1 MKRFVVV
8 SLTLAGLCAL
18 CLADAPL
25 TKRALR
31 FRAANSDDAR
41 QWQQKAREKLFALM
55 MGGRRPDRVPL
66 DAQLPKR
73 EEPAGT
79 NYTLQEL
86 TFQTLPDRR
95 VHCWLTMPKNAKRG
109 ATPAMLAL
117 HGHGGT
123 GEKAVRGEG
132 IYWYGKALAERGYV
146 VIAPDIG
153 SHELQ
158 HKDWTLMGQRTWDAM
173 VCVDYL
179 CSLPE
184 VDKTRIGTAGLS
196 LGGETVMYVAA
207 LDTRIK
213 VAVSSGW
220 LTRLDNMKNRHC
232 PCWNFPGLEEN
243 FDFSDIFALVA
254 PRALVIENGLKEK
267 APGGFPTELARAAF
281 EEIQAAYK
289 VLGVENKVTLDVH
302 DGGHVF
308 HGTVAMEWIERELR

>member
-1 MKRFVVV
+1 MKRLVVIR
-8 SLTLAGLCAL
+8 LTLAGLCAL
-18 CLADAPL
+18 CLADAPS
-25 TKRALR
+25 TKRVLR
-31 FRAANSDDAR
+31 FRATNPDDAR
-41 QWQQKAREKLFALM
+41 QWQQQAREKLFTLM
-55 MGGRRPDRVPL
+55 MGDQRLARVPL
-66 DAQLPKR
+66 DAQLLKR
-73 EEPAGT
+73 EEPAGA

-86 TFQTLPDRR
+86 TLQSWPDRR
-95 VHCWLTMPKNAKRG
+95 VHCWLAMPRNAKPG
-109 ATPAMLAL
+109 ASPAMLAL
-117 HGHGGT
+117 HGHSGT

-158 HKDWTLMGQRTWDAM
+158 HKDWTLMGQRAWDAM
-173 VCVDYL
+173 VCMDYF

-220 LTRLDNMKNRHC
+220 LTKLDNMKVKHC

-243 FDFSDIFALVA
+243 LDFSDIFALVA
-254 PRALVIENGLKEK
+254 PRALVFENGLKEK

-281 EEIQAAYK
+281 DEVKAAYK
-289 VLGVENKVTLDVH
+289 TFGAENKVALDVH

-308 HGTVAMEWIERELR
+308 HGTVAMEWLDRELK